1 MRAAMPFKWGGLLA
15 VLTVAACTSNPSAPL
30 PEPQVDLDRYMG
42 DWYVLASIPTP
53 LETKAYDAI
62 ERYRLADDGTVETTF
77 TYSNGSHDGEQREYT
92 ATGFVTEDPSNAVWE
107 MQFLW
112 PFRADYRVL
121 HVDPDYQVTVIGR
134 EKRDFAW
141 IMARTPQ
148 LPDAQYATLVELLRD
163 VGYDDESL
171 ADLREIPH

>member
-1 MRAAMPFKWGGLLA
+1 MRAAMPFKWGVLLA

-53 LETKAYDAI
+53 LETNAYDAI

-112 PFRADYRVL
+112 PFRYALSGRTKSAGPFEIAAVL
-121 HVDPDYQVTVIGR
+121 G
-134 EKRDFAW
+134 KA
-141 IMARTPQ
+141 
-148 LPDAQYATLVELLRD
+148 
-163 VGYDDESL
+163 ESL
-171 ADLREIPH
+171 NRINAYL